1 MNIINKLFFVTNTTN
16 KNLFFI
22 TITIILTS
30 LADILSIGL
39 IFPYTRIILDDYT
52 IFQNYEIINN
62 FLSNKNKK
70 EIFYLLSFA
79 LIIAF
84 VFKFII
90 TILLRYVLI
99 KYTHGLLPDLQLSLT
114 KKYQN
119 LSLSEKNL
127 KKDSDIIS
135 SLKVL
140 SERTI
145 TCLENML
152 RLIAEFVI
160 LISISIYLLILDFK
174 IFLVLF
180 SLILF
185 FGFLFNRI
193 FKPVIYRAD
202 RKSRSDSRII
212 QLIQDLLSSLKK

>member
-1 MNIINKLFFVTNTTN
+1 MNIINKLFLVTNTTN

-22 TITIILTS
+22 TIAIILTS

-127 KKDSDIIS
+127 KKI
-135 SLKVL
+135 
-140 SERTI
+140 
-145 TCLENML
+145 
-152 RLIAEFVI
+152 
-160 LISISIYLLILDFK
+160 
-174 IFLVLF
+174 
-180 SLILF
+180 
-185 FGFLFNRI
+185 RI
-193 FKPVIYRAD
+193 
-202 RKSRSDSRII
+202 
-212 QLIQDLLSSLKK
+212 